1 MHAPN
6 ILRNSTK
13 PITMVCARLA
23 WLYLEFW
30 TFLFF
35 FPLSSS
41 YQNVSKCLLDSKVH
55 TYRWS
60 TDTPRKLQYYQ
71 YLKFWT
77 HQFQA
82 SREQLMFLGKGKKNK
97 TKKQNKL
104 YNMIPKFTKFY
115 EGNVPSVVYNIYC
128 LLLILS
134 FGVSSVVYNTKFC
147 FCVFFGREVVF
158 FLFLFFF

>member
-35 FPLSSS
+35 SFIQLLLECFQMSPRFKSTYISMEHGYPKKTTILLVLEILDTSILG
-41 YQNVSKCLLDSKVH
+41 QQRTINVPWK
-55 TYRWS
+55 
-60 TDTPRKLQYYQ
+60 
-71 YLKFWT
+71 
-77 HQFQA
+77 
-82 SREQLMFLGKGKKNK
+82 REKKNK

-128 LLLILS
+128 LLSYLI
-134 FGVSSVVYNTKFC
+134 FRSVLC
-147 FCVFFGREVVF
+147 CI
-158 FLFLFFF
+158 